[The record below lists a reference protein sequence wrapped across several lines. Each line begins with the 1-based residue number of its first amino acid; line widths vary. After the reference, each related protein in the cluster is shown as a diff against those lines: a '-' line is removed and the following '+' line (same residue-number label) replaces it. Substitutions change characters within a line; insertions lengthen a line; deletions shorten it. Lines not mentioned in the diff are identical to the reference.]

1 MAPRDNF
8 PEAPPLRVEVD
19 SLQAL
24 AQSGRWEM
32 EAIRSLSSHV
42 LLWIT
47 RGQGRWTIE
56 GVTRGYGPQ
65 TAIFV
70 PAGRFFEVEIG
81 QRVQGQALFLPR
93 ADGLGM
99 PDQVQQLRISAPADQ
114 VELTH
119 LIEMVQNEA
128 EHRAPGRDRALAAWV
143 TLLSVWLM
151 RRQHLNERA
160 ADAPPRRPAQ
170 LLDAFAA
177 LVAEEIDAGR
187 SVAWYARRLGVTPT
201 HLSRVCREALG
212 KPASEVLQDR
222 LLFEARRLLAESD
235 MKVQDIAARLG
246 FSSAAYFTRVFTQHA
261 GFSPTAYRRRA
272 RGEQA

>member
-1 MAPRDNF
+1 MAPRDTL
-8 PEAPPLRVEVD
+8 PEAPPLRVQVD

-56 GVTRGYGPQ
+56 GATRGYGPQ

-70 PAGRFFEVEIG
+70 PAGRLFEVEIG
-81 QRVQGQALFLPR
+81 PRVQGLALFLPR
-93 ADGLGM
+93 SDGLGM

-119 LIEMVQNEA
+119 LIEMVQSEA
-128 EHRAPGRDRALAAWV
+128 EHRAPGRDRALAAWI

-151 RRQHLNERA
+151 RRGHLNERA

-177 LVAEEIDAGR
+177 LAAQEIDAGR
-187 SVAWYARRLGVTPT
+187 TVAWYARRLGVTPT

-235 MKVQDIAARLG
+235 MKVQDISARLG
-246 FSSAAYFTRVFTQHA
+246 FSSAAYFTRLFAQHV
-261 GFSPTAYRRRA
+261 GLSPTAYRRRS